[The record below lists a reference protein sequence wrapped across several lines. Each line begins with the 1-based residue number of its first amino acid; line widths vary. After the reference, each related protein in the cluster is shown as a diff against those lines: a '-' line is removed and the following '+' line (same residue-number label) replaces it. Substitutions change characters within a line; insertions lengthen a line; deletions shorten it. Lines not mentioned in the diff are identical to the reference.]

1 MQRRLSAA
9 LLFVALSLTV
19 VAKAAALPSE
29 LADAASQGTMV
40 SFQNWRPE
48 LESDTSL
55 QAAIIT
61 TGRKDAPPGGTL
73 VVYDG
78 DKRVFSFNSDQLPV
92 SMFVMGEAGNL
103 ATLWEAGDGTYIL
116 CIFTYQNG
124 KTKKVLEG
132 SSKLLPEFVY
142 EPTPPGSLIVDAKQH
157 VPGGYWSERIIIAN
171 MDWVHDAKTGASEYL
186 PVTADVFTWDGE
198 RYRVRESVKWT
209 ERLK

>member
-1 MQRRLSAA
+1 MQRRFSAA
-9 LLFVALSLTV
+9 VLLVALSLSA
-19 VAKAAALPSE
+19 VATAATLPPE
-29 LADAASQGTMV
+29 IEDAASQGTMV
-40 SFQNWRPE
+40 SFQSWRPE
-48 LESDTSL
+48 LESGTSL
-55 QAAIIT
+55 QAAIII

-73 VVYDG
+73 VVYDD
-78 DKRVFSFNSDQLPV
+78 DKRVFSFNSDQLPI

-124 KTKKVLEG
+124 KVKKVLEG

-142 EPTPPGSLIVDAKQH
+142 EPKPPGSLIVDAKQH
-157 VPGGYWSERIIIAN
+157 VPGGYWNERVIIAN

-186 PVTADVFTWDGE
+186 PVTADIFRWDGE
-198 RYRVRESVKWT
+198 RYQVHEKVKWT